1 MEPISR
7 VPIVQQVEER
17 IRELIQEEQYQP
29 GKKLP
34 PEMEL
39 CQRLGVGRG
48 TVREAFRLLQAKGV
62 VEIKPGRGAFVAE
75 NPAERDIGAI
85 DWLVENE
92 RELRDSIEIRT
103 ALEPMAA
110 RRMAERCNTEDIR
123 RLENIHR
130 SFLSAIQEG
139 DAAMIGRLDEQF
151 HSAIVESS
159 GNALM
164 IEIKPCVPGNA
175 DLPQQDLP
183 GGAEREERGHAPQ
196 QYYERHPGP
205 GCRPGGAGD
214 AGPSGQGPGGSDPEH
229 PCPGTRDKIIG
240 TAQPGSLRP
249 PAVPVRLGDFFCV
262 PAEKRTRSGSGS
274 GVLDVPGRRAGS
286 RGKPAL
292 YNMLR
297 NLRKRESRAEISTK
311 MREEFCRLFPLTS

>member
-139 DAAMIGRLDEQF
+139 TRL
-151 HSAIVESS
+151 
-159 GNALM
+159 
-164 IEIKPCVPGNA
+164 
-175 DLPQQDLP
+175 
-183 GGAEREERGHAPQ
+183 
-196 QYYERHPGP
+196 
-205 GCRPGGAGD
+205 
-214 AGPSGQGPGGSDPEH
+214 
-229 PCPGTRDKIIG
+229 
-240 TAQPGSLRP
+240 
-249 PAVPVRLGDFFCV
+249 
-262 PAEKRTRSGSGS
+262 
-274 GVLDVPGRRAGS
+274 
-286 RGKPAL
+286 
-292 YNMLR
+292 
-297 NLRKRESRAEISTK
+297 
-311 MREEFCRLFPLTS
+311 

>member
-7 VPIVQQVEER
+7 VPSVQQVEER

-164 IEIKPCVPGNA
+164 IEINSHVCQGMQTFRSKTFQVEQNVKNA
-175 DLPQQDLP
+175 VMPHSNIMNAILARDAAQ
-183 GGAEREERGHAPQ
+183 AEREMRAHLDKVQEDLTQNIHAPGH
-196 QYYERHPGP
+196 E
-205 GCRPGGAGD
+205 
-214 AGPSGQGPGGSDPEH
+214 
-229 PCPGTRDKIIG
+229 
-240 TAQPGSLRP
+240 
-249 PAVPVRLGDFFCV
+249 
-262 PAEKRTRSGSGS
+262 
-274 GVLDVPGRRAGS
+274 
-286 RGKPAL
+286 
-292 YNMLR
+292 
-297 NLRKRESRAEISTK
+297 TK
-311 MREEFCRLFPLTS
+311 

>member
-92 RELRDSIEIRT
+92 RELRDSIEIRRWS
-103 ALEPMAA
+103 LW
-110 RRMAERCNTEDIR
+110 
-123 RLENIHR
+123 
-130 SFLSAIQEG
+130 
-139 DAAMIGRLDEQF
+139 
-151 HSAIVESS
+151 
-159 GNALM
+159 
-164 IEIKPCVPGNA
+164 
-175 DLPQQDLP
+175 
-183 GGAEREERGHAPQ
+183 
-196 QYYERHPGP
+196 
-205 GCRPGGAGD
+205 RPGGWRSD
-214 AGPSGQGPGGSDPEH
+214 ATPRIS
-229 PCPGTRDKIIG
+229 
-240 TAQPGSLRP
+240 A
-249 PAVPVRLGDFFCV
+249 AW
-262 PAEKRTRSGSGS
+262 RT
-274 GVLDVPGRRAGS
+274 
-286 RGKPAL
+286 
-292 YNMLR
+292 
-297 NLRKRESRAEISTK
+297 STVA
-311 MREEFCRLFPLTS
+311 S